1 MKKDEILLENGR
13 KVKSYDLGVLS
24 SQGIWEIEV
33 YKKPAVTI
41 ISTGDELV
49 PPYEDI
55 KEGQIRDINTY
66 TILGAVEEFGGEVI
80 NTSIV
85 KDNYENLKEAV
96 EKYGEISDVVIIS
109 GGSSVGAKDNTAK
122 VLDSL
127 GQPGVFEEGAAI
139 KPGKPTI
146 ISYSKQTAFIGLPGH
161 PLSSAIVF
169 SVFGKEL
176 FKILFKRAKAKE
188 IEIEALSSQNIHSTP
203 GRETYQAVKIF
214 EEDN

>member
-33 YKKPAVTI
+33 FKKPVVSI

-66 TILGAVEEFGGEVI
+66 TIMGAIKELGGKVI

-85 KDNYENLKEAV
+85 KDNYQSLKEAV
-96 EKYGEISDVVIIS
+96 EKYGEISDIVIIS
-109 GGSSVGAKDNTAK
+109 GGSSVGVKDNTAK

-127 GQPGVFEEGAAI
+127 GEPGVFVEGAAI

-146 ISYSKQTAFIGLPGH
+146 ISCSNHTAFIGLPGH

-176 FKILFKRAKAKE
+176 FSILLNKTKTKE
-188 IEIEALSSQNIHSTP
+188 VVVEA
-203 GRETYQAVKIF
+203 RCE
-214 EEDN
+214 